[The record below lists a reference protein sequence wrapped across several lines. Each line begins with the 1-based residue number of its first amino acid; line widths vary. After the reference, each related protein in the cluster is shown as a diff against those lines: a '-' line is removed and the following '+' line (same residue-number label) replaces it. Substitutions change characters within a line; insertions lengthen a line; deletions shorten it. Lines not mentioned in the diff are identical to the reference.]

1 MREVKVMASGVK
13 NLSLRGRSFA
23 LCAALIAAS
32 GCSAAIPPKEL
43 VDARASYVR
52 AAQGSAA
59 SLAPAQLDTAK
70 QALSRAEGAFNE
82 DAESQ
87 QARDLA
93 YIADRKARE
102 AEAAA
107 ALQQAQRDKAAAE
120 DNFKELSQQQLATAK
135 DALQSGQQQIER
147 ERQARAQAESARLQA
162 ESARS
167 QAESARTVAEKGR
180 QEAEAARREAERVA
194 NAALA
199 SLKEIAAVK
208 EEKRGVV
215 ITLSGAVLFASG
227 KSELLPIAKEKLN
240 QVATTLKDQG
250 SPPMRIEGH
259 TDSTGSAQA
268 NRKLSLD
275 RADSVKVH
283 LVSVGLPA
291 DKISTVGHGPDRA
304 VAENSSAEGRA
315 NNRRVEIIVNPTSA
329 Q

>member
-1 MREVKVMASGVK
+1 MASFVK
-13 NLSLRGRSFA
+13 NLSLRGRPLA
-23 LCAALIAAS
+23 LCAALVAAT
-32 GCSAAIPPKEL
+32 GCSAAMPPKEL
-43 VDARASYVR
+43 VDARDSYKR
-52 AAQGSAA
+52 AAQGTAA

-82 DAESQ
+82 DPESQ
-87 QARDLA
+87 QTRDLA

-107 ALQQAQRDKAAAE
+107 ALQQAQRDKAEAE
-120 DNFKELSQQQLATAK
+120 EDFKELSQEQLASAK

-147 ERQARAQAESARLQA
+147 ERQARAQAESARV
-162 ESARS
+162 
-167 QAESARTVAEKGR
+167 QAESARTAAEKAR

-250 SPPMRIEGH
+250 SPPLRIEGH
-259 TDSTGSAQA
+259 TDSTGSAQV

-275 RADSVKVH
+275 RADSVKAH

-291 DKISTVGHGPDRA
+291 DKIATVGHGPDRP
-304 VAENSSAEGRA
+304 VADNASAEGRA

>member
-1 MREVKVMASGVK
+1 MASFMK
-13 NLSLRGRSFA
+13 NLSLRGRPLA
-23 LCAALIAAS
+23 LCAALVAAT
-32 GCSAAIPPKEL
+32 GCSAAMPPKEL
-43 VDARASYVR
+43 VDARDSYKR
-52 AAQGSAA
+52 AAQGTAA

-82 DAESQ
+82 DPESQ
-87 QARDLA
+87 QTRDLA

-107 ALQQAQRDKAAAE
+107 ALQQAQRDKAEAE
-120 DNFKELSQQQLATAK
+120 EEFKELSQEQLATAK

-147 ERQARAQAESARLQA
+147 ERQARAQAESARVQA

-167 QAESARTVAEKGR
+167 AAEKAR

-250 SPPMRIEGH
+250 SPPLRIEGH
-259 TDSTGSAQA
+259 TDSTGSAQV

-275 RADSVKVH
+275 RADSVKAH

-291 DKISTVGHGPDRA
+291 DKIATVGHGPDRP
-304 VAENSSAEGRA
+304 VADNASAEGRA

>member
-1 MREVKVMASGVK
+1 MASGVK
-13 NLSLRGRSFA
+13 ILSLAGRSLA
-23 LCAALIAAS
+23 LCAALYAAS
-32 GCSAAIPPKEL
+32 GCSAAMPPKEL
-43 VDARASYVR
+43 VEARTSYKR
-52 AAQGSAA
+52 AAQGPAA

-82 DAESQ
+82 EPESQ

-93 YIADRKARE
+93 YIADRKARQ

-107 ALQQAQRDKAAAE
+107 ALEQAQRDKAEAE
-120 DNFKELSQQQLATAK
+120 ASFKELSHQQLATAK
-135 DALQSGQQQIER
+135 EALQTNQQQIER
-147 ERQARAQAESARLQA
+147 ERQARAQAESGRLQA

-167 QAESARTVAEKGR
+167 EAEKAR
-180 QEAEAARREAERVA
+180 KEAEAARREAERVA

-250 SPPMRIEGH
+250 SPPLRIEGH

-275 RADSVKVH
+275 RADAVKNH
-283 LVSVGLPA
+283 LISVGLPA
-291 DKISTVGHGPDRA
+291 DKITTVGHGPDRP
-304 VAENSSAEGRA
+304 VADNASVEGRA
-315 NNRRVEIIVNPTSA
+315 NNRRVEIIVNPTST

>member
-1 MREVKVMASGVK
+1 MASGVK
-13 NLSLRGRSFA
+13 ILSLPGRSLA
-23 LCAALIAAS
+23 LCAALYAAS
-32 GCSAAIPPKEL
+32 GCSAAMPPKEL
-43 VDARASYVR
+43 VEARTSYKR
-52 AAQGSAA
+52 AAQGPAA

-82 DAESQ
+82 DPEAQ

-107 ALQQAQRDKAAAE
+107 ALEQAQRDKAEAE
-120 DNFKELSQQQLATAK
+120 ESFKELSHQQLATAK
-135 DALQSGQQQIER
+135 DALQTNQQQIER
-147 ERQARAQAESARLQA
+147 ERQARAQAESARVQA
-162 ESARS
+162 ESARG
-167 QAESARTVAEKGR
+167 EAEKAR
-180 QEAEAARREAERVA
+180 KEAEAARREAERVA

-250 SPPMRIEGH
+250 SPPLRIEGH

-275 RADSVKVH
+275 RADAVKTH
-283 LVSVGLPA
+283 LISVGLPA
-291 DKISTVGHGPDRA
+291 DKITTVGHGPDRP
-304 VAENSSAEGRA
+304 VADNASVEGRA
-315 NNRRVEIIVNPTSA
+315 NNRRVEIIVNPTNT

>member
-1 MREVKVMASGVK
+1 MASGMK
-13 NLSLRGRSFA
+13 ILSLPARSLA
-23 LCAALIAAS
+23 LCAALYAAS
-32 GCSAAIPPKEL
+32 GCSAAMPPKEL
-43 VDARASYVR
+43 VEARTSYKR
-52 AAQGSAA
+52 AAQGPAA

-82 DAESQ
+82 DPEAQ
-87 QARDLA
+87 QTRDLA

-107 ALQQAQRDKAAAE
+107 ALEQAQRDKAEAE
-120 DNFKELSQQQLATAK
+120 QNFKELSHEQLATAK
-135 DALQSGQQQIER
+135 EVLQTNQQQIER
-147 ERQARAQAESARLQA
+147 ERQARAQAESGRLQA
-162 ESARS
+162 ESART
-167 QAESARTVAEKGR
+167 EAEKAR
-180 QEAEAARREAERVA
+180 KEAEAARREAERVA

-250 SPPMRIEGH
+250 SPPLRIEGH

-275 RADSVKVH
+275 RADAVKNH
-283 LVSVGLPA
+283 LISVGLPA
-291 DKISTVGHGPDRA
+291 DKITTVGHGPDRP
-304 VAENSSAEGRA
+304 VADNASVEGRA

>member
-1 MREVKVMASGVK
+1 MKREVKVMASFVK
-13 NLSLRGRSFA
+13 NLSLRGRPLA
-23 LCAALIAAS
+23 LCAALVAAT
-32 GCSAAIPPKEL
+32 GCSAAMPPKEL
-43 VDARASYVR
+43 VDARDSYKR
-52 AAQGSAA
+52 AAQGTAA

-82 DAESQ
+82 DPESQ
-87 QARDLA
+87 QTRDLA

-107 ALQQAQRDKAAAE
+107 ALQQAQRDKAEAE
-120 DNFKELSQQQLATAK
+120 EDFKELSQEQLASAK

-147 ERQARAQAESARLQA
+147 ERQARAQAESARV
-162 ESARS
+162 
-167 QAESARTVAEKGR
+167 QAESARTAAEKAR

-250 SPPMRIEGH
+250 SPPLRIEGH
-259 TDSTGSAQA
+259 TDSTGSAQV

-275 RADSVKVH
+275 RADSVKAH

-291 DKISTVGHGPDRA
+291 DKIATVGHGPDRP
-304 VAENSSAEGRA
+304 VADNASAEGRA

>member
-1 MREVKVMASGVK
+1 MASFVNNVSSRGW
-13 NLSLRGRSFA
+13 SLA
-23 LCAALIAAS
+23 LCAALVAAT
-32 GCSAAIPPKEL
+32 GCSAAMPPKEL
-43 VDARASYVR
+43 VDARTSYKR
-52 AAQGSAA
+52 AAQGPAS

-82 DAESQ
+82 DPEAQ
-87 QARDLA
+87 QTRDLA

-120 DNFKELSQQQLATAK
+120 EDFKELSQQQLATAK

-162 ESARS
+162 ESART
-167 QAESARTVAEKGR
+167 EAEKAR

-250 SPPMRIEGH
+250 SPPLRIEGH

-268 NRKLSLD
+268 NRKLSLA
-275 RADSVKVH
+275 RADSVKAH

-291 DKISTVGHGPDRA
+291 DKIATVGHGPDRP
-304 VAENSSAEGRA
+304 VADNASAEGRA

>member
-1 MREVKVMASGVK
+1 MASGVK
-13 NLSLRGRSFA
+13 ILSLPGRSLA
-23 LCAALIAAS
+23 LCAALYAAS
-32 GCSAAIPPKEL
+32 GCSAALPPKEL
-43 VDARASYVR
+43 VEARTSYKR
-52 AAQGSAA
+52 AAQGPAA

-82 DAESQ
+82 DPEAQ

-107 ALQQAQRDKAAAE
+107 ALEQAQRDKAEAE
-120 DNFKELSQQQLATAK
+120 ASFKELSHQQLATAK
-135 DALQSGQQQIER
+135 DALQTNQQQIER
-147 ERQARAQAESARLQA
+147 ERQARAQAESARVQA
-162 ESARS
+162 ESARG
-167 QAESARTVAEKGR
+167 EAEKAR
-180 QEAEAARREAERVA
+180 KEAEAARREAERVA

-250 SPPMRIEGH
+250 SPPLRIEGH

-268 NRKLSLD
+268 NRKLSLE
-275 RADSVKVH
+275 RADAVKAH
-283 LVSVGLPA
+283 LISVGLPA
-291 DKISTVGHGPDRA
+291 DKISTVGHGPDRP
-304 VAENSSAEGRA
+304 VADNASVEGRA
-315 NNRRVEIIVNPTSA
+315 NNRRVEIIVNPTNT

>member
-1 MREVKVMASGVK
+1 MASGMK
-13 NLSLRGRSFA
+13 NLSLPSRSLA
-23 LCAALIAAS
+23 LCAALYAAS

-43 VDARASYVR
+43 VDARSSYMR
-52 AAQGSAA
+52 AAQGPAA

-82 DAESQ
+82 DPEAQ
-87 QARDLA
+87 QTRDLA
-93 YIADRKARE
+93 YIAERKARE
-102 AEAAA
+102 AEATA

-120 DNFKELSQQQLATAK
+120 QNFKDLSQQQLATAK
-135 DALQSGQQQIER
+135 DALQTGAQQIER
-147 ERQARAQAESARLQA
+147 ERQARAQAESGRLQA
-162 ESARS
+162 ESART
-167 QAESARTVAEKGR
+167 EAEKAR

-227 KSELLPIAKEKLN
+227 KSELLPIAKEKIN
-240 QVATTLKDQG
+240 QVATMLKDQG
-250 SPPMRIEGH
+250 SPPLRIEGH

-275 RADSVKVH
+275 RADAVKTH
-283 LVSVGLPA
+283 LISAGLPA
-291 DKISTVGHGPDRA
+291 DKIATVGHGPDRP
-304 VAENSSAEGRA
+304 VADNSSAEGRA

>member
-1 MREVKVMASGVK
+1 MASGVK
-13 NLSLRGRSFA
+13 ILSLPGRSLA
-23 LCAALIAAS
+23 LCAALYAAS
-32 GCSAAIPPKEL
+32 GCSAAMPPKEL
-43 VDARASYVR
+43 VDARTSYKR
-52 AAQGSAA
+52 AAQGPAS

-82 DAESQ
+82 EPESQ
-87 QARDLA
+87 QTRDLA

-107 ALQQAQRDKAAAE
+107 ALEQAQRDKTAAE
-120 DNFKELSQQQLATAK
+120 QNFKELSQQQLATAK
-135 DALQSGQQQIER
+135 DALQSNQQQIER

-162 ESARS
+162 ESART
-167 QAESARTVAEKGR
+167 QAEKAR

-250 SPPMRIEGH
+250 SPPLRIEGH

-275 RADSVKVH
+275 RADAVKTH
-283 LVSVGLPA
+283 LISVGLPA
-291 DKISTVGHGPDRA
+291 DKIATVGHGPDRP
-304 VAENSSAEGRA
+304 VADNKTPEGRA
-315 NNRRVEIIVNPTSA
+315 NNRRVEIIVNPTSD

>member
-1 MREVKVMASGVK
+1 MASGMK
-13 NLSLRGRSFA
+13 NLSLPSRSLA
-23 LCAALIAAS
+23 LCAALYAAS

-43 VDARASYVR
+43 VDARSSYTR
-52 AAQGSAA
+52 AAQGPAA

-82 DAESQ
+82 DPEAQ
-87 QARDLA
+87 QTRDLA
-93 YIADRKARE
+93 YIAERKARE
-102 AEAAA
+102 AEATA

-120 DNFKELSQQQLATAK
+120 QNFKDLSQQQLATAK
-135 DALQSGQQQIER
+135 DALQSGAQQIER
-147 ERQARAQAESARLQA
+147 ERQARAQAESGRLQA
-162 ESARS
+162 ESART
-167 QAESARTVAEKGR
+167 EAEKAR

-250 SPPMRIEGH
+250 SPPLRIEGH

-275 RADSVKVH
+275 RADAVKTH
-283 LVSVGLPA
+283 LISAGLPA
-291 DKISTVGHGPDRA
+291 DKIATVGHGPDRP
-304 VAENSSAEGRA
+304 VADNASAEGRA

>member
-1 MREVKVMASGVK
+1 MSSGMK
-13 NLSLRGRSFA
+13 NLSLPSRSLA
-23 LCAALIAAS
+23 LCAALYAAS

-43 VDARASYVR
+43 VDARSSYTR
-52 AAQGSAA
+52 AAEGPAA

-82 DAESQ
+82 DPEAQ
-87 QARDLA
+87 QTRDLA
-93 YIADRKARE
+93 YIAERKARE

-107 ALQQAQRDKAAAE
+107 ALQQAQRDKAEAE
-120 DNFKELSQQQLATAK
+120 QNFKDLSQQQLASAK

-147 ERQARAQAESARLQA
+147 ERQARAQAESGRTEA
-162 ESARS
+162 EKARS
-167 QAESARTVAEKGR
+167 EAEKAR

-250 SPPMRIEGH
+250 SPPLRIEGH

-275 RADSVKVH
+275 RADAVKTH
-283 LVSVGLPA
+283 LISTGFPA
-291 DKISTVGHGPDRA
+291 DKITTVGHGPDRP
-304 VAENSSAEGRA
+304 VADNSSAEGRA

>member
-1 MREVKVMASGVK
+1 MKREVKVMAPGVK
-13 NLSLRGRSFA
+13 ILSLPGRALA
-23 LCAALIAAS
+23 LCAALYAAS
-32 GCSAAIPPKEL
+32 GCSAAMPPKEL
-43 VDARASYVR
+43 VEARTSYKR
-52 AAQGSAA
+52 AAQGPAA
-59 SLAPAQLDTAK
+59 SLAPAKLDTAK

-82 DAESQ
+82 EPESQ

-93 YIADRKARE
+93 YIADRRARE

-107 ALQQAQRDKAAAE
+107 ALEQAQRDKTAAE
-120 DNFKELSQQQLATAK
+120 QNYKELSQQQLASAK
-135 DALQSGQQQIER
+135 DALQTNQQQIER
-147 ERQARAQAESARLQA
+147 ERQARAQAESARQ
-162 ESARS
+162 
-167 QAESARTVAEKGR
+167 QAESARTQAEKAR

-240 QVATTLKDQG
+240 QVAATLKDQG
-250 SPPMRIEGH
+250 SPPLRIEGH

-275 RADSVKVH
+275 RADSVKTH
-283 LVSVGLPA
+283 LISVGLPA
-291 DKISTVGHGPDRA
+291 DKISTVGHGPDRP
-304 VAENSSAEGRA
+304 VADNATAEGRA

>member
-1 MREVKVMASGVK
+1 MKREVKGMASGMK

-43 VDARASYVR
+43 VDARASYTR
-52 AAQGSAA
+52 AAQGPAA

-82 DAESQ
+82 DAESP

-107 ALQQAQRDKAAAE
+107 ALQQAQRDKVAAE
-120 DNFKELSQQQLATAK
+120 DDYKELSQQQLASAK

-147 ERQARAQAESARLQA
+147 ERQARAQAESARL
-162 ESARS
+162 

-250 SPPMRIEGH
+250 SPPLRIEGH

-275 RADSVKVH
+275 RADSVKAH
-283 LVSVGLPA
+283 LISVGLPA
-291 DKISTVGHGPDRA
+291 DKISTVGHGPDRP
-304 VAENSSAEGRA
+304 VAENSNVEGRA

>member
-1 MREVKVMASGVK
+1 MAPGVK
-13 NLSLRGRSFA
+13 ILSLPGRSLA
-23 LCAALIAAS
+23 LCAALVAAS
-32 GCSAAIPPKEL
+32 GCSAAMPPKEL
-43 VDARASYVR
+43 VEARTSYKR
-52 AAQGSAA
+52 AAQGPAA

-82 DAESQ
+82 EPESQ

-107 ALQQAQRDKAAAE
+107 ALEQAQRDKAAAE
-120 DNFKELSQQQLATAK
+120 QSYKELSLQQLASAK
-135 DALQSGQQQIER
+135 DALQSNQQQIER

-162 ESARS
+162 ESART
-167 QAESARTVAEKGR
+167 QAEKAR

-240 QVATTLKDQG
+240 QVAATLKDQG
-250 SPPMRIEGH
+250 SPPLRIEGH

-268 NRKLSLD
+268 NRKLSLE
-275 RADSVKVH
+275 RADAVKLH
-283 LVSVGLPA
+283 LISVGHPA
-291 DKISTVGHGPDRA
+291 DKISTVGHGPDRP
-304 VAENSSAEGRA
+304 VADNATAEGRA

>member
-1 MREVKVMASGVK
+1 MASGMK
-13 NLSLRGRSFA
+13 NLSLPSRSLA
-23 LCAALIAAS
+23 LCAALYAAS

-43 VDARASYVR
+43 VDARSSYTR
-52 AAQGSAA
+52 AAQGPAA

-82 DAESQ
+82 DPEAQ
-87 QARDLA
+87 QTRDLA
-93 YIADRKARE
+93 YIAERKARE
-102 AEAAA
+102 AEATA

-120 DNFKELSQQQLATAK
+120 QNFKDLSQQQLATAK
-135 DALQSGQQQIER
+135 DALQSGAQQIER
-147 ERQARAQAESARLQA
+147 ERQARAQAESGRLQA
-162 ESARS
+162 ESART
-167 QAESARTVAEKGR
+167 EAEKAR

-250 SPPMRIEGH
+250 SPPLRIEGH

-275 RADSVKVH
+275 RADAVKTH
-283 LVSVGLPA
+283 LISAGLPA
-291 DKISTVGHGPDRA
+291 DKIATVGHGPDRP
-304 VAENSSAEGRA
+304 VADNSSAEGRA

>member
-1 MREVKVMASGVK
+1 MASGVK

-43 VDARASYVR
+43 VDARASYTR

-167 QAESARTVAEKGR
+167 QAESARSVAEKGR

-275 RADSVKVH
+275 RADSVKAH

>member
-1 MREVKVMASGVK
+1 MKREVKVMAPGVK
-13 NLSLRGRSFA
+13 ILSLPGRSLA
-23 LCAALIAAS
+23 LCAALVAAS
-32 GCSAAIPPKEL
+32 GCSAAMPPKEL
-43 VDARASYVR
+43 VEARTSYKR
-52 AAQGSAA
+52 AAQGPAA

-82 DAESQ
+82 EPESQ

-107 ALQQAQRDKAAAE
+107 ALEQAQRDKAAAE
-120 DNFKELSQQQLATAK
+120 QSYKELSLQQLASAK
-135 DALQSGQQQIER
+135 DALQSNQQQIER

-162 ESARS
+162 ESART
-167 QAESARTVAEKGR
+167 QAEKAR

-240 QVATTLKDQG
+240 QVAATLKDQG
-250 SPPMRIEGH
+250 SPPLRIEGH

-268 NRKLSLD
+268 NRKLSLE
-275 RADSVKVH
+275 RADAVKLH
-283 LVSVGLPA
+283 LISVGHPA
-291 DKISTVGHGPDRA
+291 DKISTVGHGPDRP
-304 VAENSSAEGRA
+304 VADNATAEGRA

>member
-1 MREVKVMASGVK
+1 MASGMK
-13 NLSLRGRSFA
+13 ILSLPGRSLA
-23 LCAALIAAS
+23 LCAALYAAA
-32 GCSAAIPPKEL
+32 GCSAAMPPKEL
-43 VDARASYVR
+43 VEARTSYKR
-52 AAQGSAA
+52 AAQGPAA
-59 SLAPAQLDTAK
+59 NLAPAQLDTAK

-82 DAESQ
+82 DPEAQ
-87 QARDLA
+87 QTRDLA

-107 ALQQAQRDKAAAE
+107 ALEQAQRDKAEAE
-120 DNFKELSQQQLATAK
+120 ENFKALSHEQLATAK
-135 DALQSGQQQIER
+135 DALQTNQQQIER
-147 ERQARAQAESARLQA
+147 ERQARAQAESARV
-162 ESARS
+162 
-167 QAESARTVAEKGR
+167 QAESARTEAEKAR
-180 QEAEAARREAERVA
+180 KEAEAARREAERVA

-250 SPPMRIEGH
+250 SPPLRIEGH

-275 RADSVKVH
+275 RADSVKTH
-283 LVSVGLPA
+283 LISVGLPA
-291 DKISTVGHGPDRA
+291 DKITTVGHGPDRP
-304 VAENSSAEGRA
+304 VADNASVEGRA

>member
-1 MREVKVMASGVK
+1 MAPGVK
-13 NLSLRGRSFA
+13 ILSLPGRALA
-23 LCAALIAAS
+23 LCAALYAAS
-32 GCSAAIPPKEL
+32 GCSAAMPPKEL
-43 VDARASYVR
+43 VEARTSYKR
-52 AAQGSAA
+52 AAQGPAA
-59 SLAPAQLDTAK
+59 SLAPAKLDTAK

-82 DAESQ
+82 EPESQ

-93 YIADRKARE
+93 YIADRRARE

-107 ALQQAQRDKAAAE
+107 ALEQAQRDKTAAE
-120 DNFKELSQQQLATAK
+120 QNYKELSQQQLASAK
-135 DALQSGQQQIER
+135 DALQTNQQQIER
-147 ERQARAQAESARLQA
+147 ERQARAQAESARQ
-162 ESARS
+162 
-167 QAESARTVAEKGR
+167 QAESARTQAEKAR

-240 QVATTLKDQG
+240 QVAATLKDQG
-250 SPPMRIEGH
+250 SPPLRIEGH

-275 RADSVKVH
+275 RADSVKTH
-283 LVSVGLPA
+283 LISVGLPA
-291 DKISTVGHGPDRA
+291 DKISTVGHGPDRP
-304 VAENSSAEGRA
+304 VADNATAEGRA

>member
-1 MREVKVMASGVK
+1 MASGVK
-13 NLSLRGRSFA
+13 NLSLPSRSLA
-23 LCAALIAAS
+23 LCAALYAAS
-32 GCSAAIPPKEL
+32 GCSAAIPPREL
-43 VDARASYVR
+43 VDARSSYTR
-52 AAQGSAA
+52 AAQGPAA

-82 DAESQ
+82 DPEAQ
-87 QARDLA
+87 QTRDLA
-93 YIADRKARE
+93 YIAERKARE
-102 AEAAA
+102 AEATA
-107 ALQQAQRDKAAAE
+107 ALQQAQRDKVAAE
-120 DNFKELSQQQLATAK
+120 QNFKELSQQQLATAK

-147 ERQARAQAESARLQA
+147 ERQARAQAESGRLQA
-162 ESARS
+162 ESART
-167 QAESARTVAEKGR
+167 EAEKAR

-275 RADSVKVH
+275 RADAVKTH
-283 LVSVGLPA
+283 LISAGLPA
-291 DKISTVGHGPDRA
+291 DKIATVGHGPDRP
-304 VAENSSAEGRA
+304 VADNSSAEGRA

>member
-1 MREVKVMASGVK
+1 MASFMK
-13 NLSLRGRSFA
+13 DLSLRGRSLA
-23 LCAALIAAS
+23 LCAALIAAT

-43 VDARASYVR
+43 VDARSSYKR
-52 AAQGSAA
+52 AAEGPAS

-82 DAESQ
+82 DPESQ

-120 DNFKELSQQQLATAK
+120 SDYKDLSQQQLATAK

-162 ESARS
+162 ESART
-167 QAESARTVAEKGR
+167 EAEKAR

-250 SPPMRIEGH
+250 SPPLRIEGH

-268 NRKLSLD
+268 NRKLSLA
-275 RADSVKVH
+275 RADSVKAH

-291 DKISTVGHGPDRA
+291 DKIATVGHGPDRP
-304 VAENSSAEGRA
+304 VADNSSAEGRA

>member
-1 MREVKVMASGVK
+1 MSSGMK
-13 NLSLRGRSFA
+13 NLSLPSRSLA
-23 LCAALIAAS
+23 LCAALYAAS
-32 GCSAAIPPKEL
+32 GCSAALPPKEL
-43 VDARASYVR
+43 VDARSSYTR
-52 AAQGSAA
+52 AAEGPAA
-59 SLAPAQLDTAK
+59 NLAPAQLDTAK

-82 DAESQ
+82 DPEAQ
-87 QARDLA
+87 QTRDLA
-93 YIADRKARE
+93 YIAERKARE

-107 ALQQAQRDKAAAE
+107 ELQQAQRDKAEAE
-120 DNFKELSQQQLATAK
+120 QNFKELSQQQLASAK

-147 ERQARAQAESARLQA
+147 ERQARAQAESGRTEA
-162 ESARS
+162 EKARS
-167 QAESARTVAEKGR
+167 EAEKAR

-250 SPPMRIEGH
+250 SPPLRIEGH

-275 RADSVKVH
+275 RADAVKTH
-283 LVSVGLPA
+283 LISTGLPA
-291 DKISTVGHGPDRA
+291 DKITTVGHGPDRP
-304 VAENSSAEGRA
+304 VADNSSAEGRA

>member
-1 MREVKVMASGVK
+1 MASGMK
-13 NLSLRGRSFA
+13 NLSLPARSLA
-23 LCAALIAAS
+23 LCAALYAAS
-32 GCSAAIPPKEL
+32 GCSAAMPPKEL
-43 VDARASYVR
+43 VEARTSYKR
-52 AAQGSAA
+52 AAQGPAA

-82 DAESQ
+82 EPESQ

-107 ALQQAQRDKAAAE
+107 ALEQAQRDKAEAE
-120 DNFKELSQQQLATAK
+120 QNFKELSHEQLATAK
-135 DALQSGQQQIER
+135 EALQTNQQQIER
-147 ERQARAQAESARLQA
+147 ERQARAQAESGRLQA
-162 ESARS
+162 ESART
-167 QAESARTVAEKGR
+167 EAEKAR
-180 QEAEAARREAERVA
+180 KEAEAARREAERVA

-250 SPPMRIEGH
+250 SPPLRIEGH

-275 RADSVKVH
+275 RADAVKNH
-283 LVSVGLPA
+283 LISVGLPA
-291 DKISTVGHGPDRA
+291 DKITTVGHGPDRP
-304 VAENSSAEGRA
+304 VADNASVEGRA

>member
-1 MREVKVMASGVK
+1 MASFVNNSSSRGW
-13 NLSLRGRSFA
+13 SLA
-23 LCAALIAAS
+23 LCAALVAAT

-43 VDARASYVR
+43 VDARTSYKR
-52 AAQGSAA
+52 AAQGTAA

-82 DAESQ
+82 DPEAQ
-87 QARDLA
+87 QTRDLA

-107 ALQQAQRDKAAAE
+107 ALQQAQRDKVAAE
-120 DNFKELSQQQLATAK
+120 EDFKELSQQQLATAK

-147 ERQARAQAESARLQA
+147 ERQARAQAESARV
-162 ESARS
+162 
-167 QAESARTVAEKGR
+167 QAESARTEAEKAR

-250 SPPMRIEGH
+250 SPPLRIEGH

-268 NRKLSLD
+268 NRKLSLA
-275 RADSVKVH
+275 RADSVKAH

-291 DKISTVGHGPDRA
+291 DKIATVGHGPDRP
-304 VAENSSAEGRA
+304 VADNASAEGRA